1 MNVYLQEHRR
11 NAVSNRDSASAV
23 ASNGHIGQSSASLCT
38 NLATTVLGG
47 HISRARACLKVQQ
60 LTELGKAGVVDP
72 DPEQGRAPGG
82 EVLAHKGL
90 QGSRAVRANFVWGAV
105 EGVAKAGSE
114 SSLVQHLNCVS
125 CRALGGELK
134 FHPWEIPLKLPRLER
149 LVADNVA
156 EEVCCQVCG
165 VPGCLD
171 GVEGVLPSLNAGEA
185 SSCLL
190 QVPAD
195 SEGRVV
201 LGSQPSSYSEG
212 VANPRV

>member
-1 MNVYLQEHRR
+1 MVHP
-11 NAVSNRDSASAV
+11 DS
-23 ASNGHIGQSSASLCT
+23 
-38 NLATTVLGG
+38 
-47 HISRARACLKVQQ
+47 
-60 LTELGKAGVVDP
+60 
-72 DPEQGRAPGG
+72 EQGGASRG

-90 QGSRAVRANFVWGAV
+90 QLSSTVRANLVWGSV
-105 EGVAKAGSE
+105 ERVAKAGSE
-114 SSLVQHLNCVS
+114 SSLVQHFNCIS

-134 FHPWEIPLKLPRLER
+134 FHPWNISLQLPRLER

-156 EEVCCQVCG
+156 EIVCSQVCG

-195 SEGRVV
+195 PEGRVV
-201 LGSQPSSYSEG
+201 LCSQPSSYSEG